1 MDGEFGIE
9 ILGGLYVYQLLN
21 KYQVAYPCNFIPLI
35 KPSMASSLLRGTL
48 SALSRATVVRAPSTV
63 SLVTPVVCRTV
74 RNASTYGTTA
84 TNPDDDM
91 LAFRE
96 KPDSLSYFTGNY
108 KYNDLLI
115 ELNAMFKVHNKP
127 LQQSNV
133 ASSPSDL
140 VPNATADPST
150 QVYTWKLR
158 DKMSEYLGIPLTT
171 SQWRKIVT
179 QLNMLASLPKP
190 LPAQVEA
197 ELAKYTRFDAT
208 QQLQIKKKEL
218 DDLGRAFAVGRR
230 KESSARCYVVEGEG
244 KVLVNGQELGS
255 YFNRLIDREE
265 VTWPFECTNTLGKYN
280 AWIVVEGGGSTG
292 QAQAIKLG
300 LGKALLVHDPELKP
314 TLRKGKQ
321 LIHIAIPTSIPC
333 MLLID
338 GDAFVSSIS
347 IKL

>member
-1 MDGEFGIE
+1 
-9 ILGGLYVYQLLN
+9 
-21 KYQVAYPCNFIPLI
+21 
-35 KPSMASSLLRGTL
+35 
-48 SALSRATVVRAPSTV
+48 
-63 SLVTPVVCRTV
+63 
-74 RNASTYGTTA
+74 
-84 TNPDDDM
+84 M

-127 LQQSNV
+127 QQQSNV

-140 VPNATADPST
+140 VPDATAEPST

-280 AWIVVEGGGSTG
+280 AWILVEGGGSTG

-321 LIHIAIPTSIPC
+321 LFI
-333 MLLID
+333 LR
-338 GDAFVSSIS
+338 SS
-347 IKL
+347 LVYLACC